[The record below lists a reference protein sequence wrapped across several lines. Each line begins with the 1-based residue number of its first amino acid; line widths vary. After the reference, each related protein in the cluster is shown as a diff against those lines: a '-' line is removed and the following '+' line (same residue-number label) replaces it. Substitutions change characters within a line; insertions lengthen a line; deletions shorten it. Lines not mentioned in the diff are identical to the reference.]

1 MASSSVRSAKY
12 FSVMTASMVFVG
24 LPCMDG
30 MPLASGAEISFELC
44 FDSSELWH
52 VALSIDFQGALRPV
66 GIAQWKCIR

>member
-1 MASSSVRSAKY
+1 MS
-12 FSVMTASMVFVG
+12 FDTG
-24 LPCMDG
+24 DG

-52 VALSIDFQGALRPV
+52 VALSIDFQGAVRPV